1 MRKIQKYKNHIL
13 IALATLTF
21 VLGIIGFSLSKE
33 STGLEVLTHTLGL
46 YAMEWVEHEKS
57 LILDF
62 ASLFG
67 ALTALLAIIKIFFVG
82 IYHTWR
88 NFIIPKKS
96 FNIVAGLSEQNISLL
111 KSNENDLSTI
121 ILEKDKNHPQISS
134 LREKGFLVIEGSI
147 KEAIEKLDLTNMK
160 RCFIST
166 GNDRKNIA
174 LGKLVMKKIDDKK
187 RHNVHVCIENR
198 DLNIL
203 FKQEV
208 ISHDTH
214 KEVTMSTYSLYENIV
229 KKLFL
234 KHSILG
240 NYSHIIN
247 NKEAFSIA
255 IVGNS
260 DLAIELVYHISFLST
275 LPNQNSLKL
284 YLVGVNAKAF
294 YNRVRKTFPKI
305 EKIPHL
311 TLIPKELNSESLD
324 FYTYDN
330 EIWNSEN
337 LTNIFIATKDEEKNL
352 DIAINL
358 QDTTFIKEIG
368 HKRFKSRILFA
379 LYHNRGLG
387 EEINN
392 DKDAFAN
399 FHTFANISKS
409 STQEILID
417 EKLDKISKLILSNYN
432 EKKDNLTT
440 ELDHSWI
447 ETLIH
452 QQESNKTQALHLDIK
467 LLAFGLTRIT
477 SEKSVDELR
486 EINNKKFYDILED
499 SDKIKNQ
506 LKNYKKEYFPNS
518 FDKTLLDKV
527 ARSEH
532 DRWSAFQYLN
542 GWDYNIVREND
553 AKEHNCLKPLEEFED
568 DIKHTYQY
576 DLASVY
582 FMPIYLARAGFEMI
596 EIEDLS

>member
-1 MRKIQKYKNHIL
+1 MVKLQKYKNHIL

-33 STGLEVLTHTLGL
+33 STGLEILTHTLGL
-46 YAMEWVEHEKS
+46 YAMEWVGHEKS

-67 ALTALLAIIKIFFVG
+67 ALTALLAIIKIFFSK

-88 NFIIPKKS
+88 NFIIPKT
-96 FNIVAGLSEQNISLL
+96 NYNLVIGLSEQNVSLL
-111 KSNENDLSTI
+111 KAKNQNLATI
-121 ILEKDKNHPQISS
+121 IIEKDKNHPQISS
-134 LREKGFLVIEGSI
+134 FREKGFLVIAGNT
-147 KEAIEKLDLTNMK
+147 KEAVNDLDLTHMK

-174 LGKLVMKKIDDKK
+174 LGKLIMKQIDDQEK
-187 RHNVHVCIENR
+187 HNVHVCIENR

-208 ISHDTH
+208 ISPDKN

-229 KKLFL
+229 KNLFS

-240 NYSHIIN
+240 EHPHIIN
-247 NKEAFSIA
+247 NKEEFSIV
-255 IVGNS
+255 IVGDS
-260 DLAIELVYHISFLST
+260 DLAIELVYHIAFLST
-275 LPNQNSLKL
+275 LPNQNKLKL
-284 YLVGVNAKAF
+284 YLVGANAEAF
-294 YNRVRKTFPKI
+294 HNRVKKTFPKI

-311 TLIPKELNSESLD
+311 TLLPKELNSESLD
-324 FYTYDN
+324 FYIYEN
-330 EIWNSEN
+330 EMWKSKN

-368 HKRFKSRILFA
+368 HNRFKSRVLFA

-387 EEINN
+387 EEIDN

-399 FHTFANISKS
+399 FHTFGNIQKN
-409 STQEILID
+409 STKEILID

-432 EKKDNLTT
+432 EKKDILTT

-467 LLAFGLTRIT
+467 LLAFGFTRISST
-477 SEKSVDELR
+477 KSVDELL
-486 EINNKKFYDILED
+486 EINNKKFYGKLEE
-499 SDKIKNQ
+499 SDKIKKQ
-506 LKNYKKEYFPNS
+506 LKSYKKEYFPSS
-518 FDKTLLDKV
+518 FDTTLLDKV

-542 GWDYNIVREND
+542 GWDYNPIREND
-553 AKEHNCLKPLEEFED
+553 AKEHNCLKPLEEFEE

-582 FMPIYLARAGFEMI
+582 FMPIYLARAGFEMV
-596 EIEDLS
+596 EKS